1 VIETYF
7 EEYQAMKRVKVS
19 GCCVALAMAGVL
31 IAGCDQQTTKSDVK
45 NAQAELRQEQRETQ
59 QVMEQASDEI
69 AIKENALQETQVKEL
84 EKVREQ
90 EQVTAEAA
98 TKADEAKNK
107 YQSQESLAAYV
118 DYGATQLKDAD
129 LRIDDVKQRA
139 DKLEGDDKADLDKQV
154 DRLQELRTRA
164 GDKLSELKSAGEDE
178 WSVKG
183 NGVEIAMND
192 LFAAL
197 DEAR

>member
-1 VIETYF
+1 
-7 EEYQAMKRVKVS
+7 M
-19 GCCVALAMAGVL
+19 
-31 IAGCDQQTTKSDVK
+31 
-45 NAQAELRQEQRETQ
+45 
-59 QVMEQASDEI
+59 
-69 AIKENALQETQVKEL
+69 

-98 TKADEAKNK
+98 TKAGEAENK

-118 DYGATQLKDAD
+118 DKEETQLKDAD
-129 LRIDDVKQRA
+129 HQIDDLKQRA
-139 DKLEGDDKADLDKQV
+139 DKLEGDEKAALDKQV

-178 WSVKG
+178 WTVKG
-183 NGVEIAMND
+183 IGVESAMKD

-197 DEAR
+197 DNVR